1 MSSALT
7 DLDRCSL
14 KKLDRLAPS
23 KGRCPEVAGVRQAVR
38 PAPYRLRRRYHS
50 ARGTWGLG
58 LGWKFGLGQVPR

>member
-1 MSSALT
+1 MFSALT

-38 PAPYRLRRRYHS
+38 PAPYRLRHRYYS
-50 ARGTWGLG
+50 ARGTWGSG
-58 LGWKFGLGQVPR
+58 LG